1 MIGQAKGRIAC
12 TFWVF
17 WGYFIYWD
25 FIYLT
30 TIIRGLPLCFAP
42 ATSLSSAETTM
53 KLSSPTFRSNRPEV
67 FCEKGVLR
75 NFGKF
80 TGKHL
85 CQNLFLIKL
94 QACEFSEISKNTFFY
109 RTPPV
114 AASVYSLLVIFNLA
128 YGQLYHWQSLI
139 VSHNLPI
146 LSFYNWF
153 LIYLHFTINSIYVW
167 KSLENKN
174 WLFPIGKIGKT

>member
-1 MIGQAKGRIAC
+1 
-12 TFWVF
+12 
-17 WGYFIYWD
+17 
-25 FIYLT
+25 
-30 TIIRGLPLCFAP
+30 
-42 ATSLSSAETTM
+42 M
-53 KLSSPTFRSNRPEV
+53 KLSSPTFRSSRPEV
-67 FCEKGVLR
+67 FCEKGVLT

-85 CQNLFLIKL
+85 CQNLFLITL

-139 VSHNLPI
+139 VSHNLPSLSFITDFWYTYISLSTASMFENHWKIKTDYSQLVKSVNPSRPSTNFNQNVNVTNVQIFRQI
-146 LSFYNWF
+146 LSNR
-153 LIYLHFTINSIYVW
+153 LL
-167 KSLENKN
+167 
-174 WLFPIGKIGKT
+174 